1 MKFGAEQG
9 RRSHHLSL
17 PFLLILCIGRV
28 QTMKILFVIIVSVVA
43 LWLGGCATDLP
54 LVSDEDYN
62 STHGPAAPGPDPM
75 AHIPQQ
81 STRPPGF

>member
-1 MKFGAEQG
+1 
-9 RRSHHLSL
+9 
-17 PFLLILCIGRV
+17 
-28 QTMKILFVIIVSVVA
+28 MKILFVLIVSMVA

-62 STHGPAAPGPDPM
+62 ASHGPAGPAPDPM

-81 STRPPGF
+81 PSNIPGGQ